1 MENDYKNARM
11 LLSLGW
17 KVVLLHQGKHFNKL
31 ETNKNIF
38 VCQYLFELLEL
49 NIEIKQL
56 YVCY

>member
-1 MENDYKNARM
+1 M

-38 VCQYLFELLEL
+38 VGQYLFELLEL